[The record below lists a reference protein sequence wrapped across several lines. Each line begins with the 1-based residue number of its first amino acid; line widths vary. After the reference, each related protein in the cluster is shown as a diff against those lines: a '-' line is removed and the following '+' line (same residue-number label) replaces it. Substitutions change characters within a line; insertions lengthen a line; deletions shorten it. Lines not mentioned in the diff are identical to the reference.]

1 MELKS
6 TMKETFTRLE
16 GRVHSMS
23 ARAESTLRGVIPTG
37 LVEAVDW
44 KKVTPENLRAAL
56 RDARSAFAG
65 HFRPVP
71 AAEGS
76 AGT

>member
-1 MELKS
+1 MELKT
-6 TMKETFTRLE
+6 TMKDTLTRLE
-16 GRVHSMS
+16 GRVHTLS
-23 ARAESTLRGVIPTG
+23 ARAETTLRGVIPAG

-76 AGT
+76 PGT